1 MKPVGISDVA
11 RAAGVSITTVSHALN
26 NRGQVSP
33 RTRELVRKVAADL
46 GYAPNRIASALR
58 SQRSNILGF
67 VSDDIATTPFAGR
80 VVLGAQDAAAAAD
93 QLLVVVNSN
102 HDPLIEAKQIQALL
116 AQQVDAVI
124 FARMFHRKSEVPQL
138 LANSVVTLV
147 DMVDPRGATPSV
159 VPDEQQMARLATETL
174 MAAGHRRI
182 AHLTIDAEVPAQQGR
197 IEGFRAVMAAAGA
210 DGVVL
215 TTADPGDTDAGRRAM
230 SELLARSG
238 PRPTAVFCFNDQMAM
253 GVYQVALAAGISIP
267 EQLSVVS
274 IDDFEPIAAGLL
286 PGLTTVALPH
296 YEMGQWA
303 VEAALALLSG
313 AHDPQLAPQV
323 KLPGRLV
330 ARESVVEPAQASR
343 K

>member
-26 NRGQVSP
+26 NRGQVSA
-33 RTRELVRKVAADL
+33 RTRDLVRQVAADL

-80 VVLGAQDAAAAAD
+80 VVLGAQDAAAEAD

-102 HDPLIEAKQIQALL
+102 HDPVIEAKQIQALL

-124 FARMFHRKSEVPQL
+124 FARMFHRKSDVPKL

-147 DMVDPRGATPSV
+147 DMIDPRSEIPSV

-174 MAAGHRRI
+174 MAAGHHSI
-182 AHLTIDAEVPAQQGR
+182 AHLTIDERGPGQEGR
-197 IEGFRAVMAAAGA
+197 IEGFLDAIADAGA
-210 DGVVL
+210 ESVVIE
-215 TTADPGDTDAGRRAM
+215 TEHPADTAAGRRAM
-230 SELLARSG
+230 QTMLSRSG
-238 PRPTAVFCFNDQMAM
+238 PRPSAVFCFNDQMAM

-267 EQLSVVS
+267 GQLSIVS
-274 IDDFEPIAAGLL
+274 IDDFVPIADGLM

-296 YEMGQWA
+296 YEMGRWA
-303 VEAALALLSG
+303 TLTALA
-313 AHDPQLAPQV
+313 QLAGTFDPDAPRRTR
-323 KLPGRLV
+323 LPGELV
-330 ARESVVEPAQASR
+330 ERGSIAAPAVR
-343 K
+343 